1 LELKGLLMADYDYK
15 VGKRRI
21 KEILNNKL
29 QVIENNKIPNNDNF
43 TFSNAYYGWV
53 TAIFVDIRNSTDLFS
68 KDDKEIV
75 SKMIRSFTSEVIEIL
90 RKDDN
95 LREMGIR
102 GDCVYAI
109 YTTPNKED
117 TLEIMD
123 KSFYINTFMKMLN
136 KLLVEKGFS
145 TISVGIGVSTAQE
158 LVVKAGR
165 KDVGINNS
173 VWIGDAV
180 TKASNLSSFGSK
192 SGYKSIVLSS
202 LTYSNIIDLFV
213 KKNGTESKSWFNSKY
228 DSEIGTFYDSNI
240 IKSDF
245 DSWIDSGMKEN

>member
-1 LELKGLLMADYDYK
+1 MADYDYK
-15 VGKRRI
+15 AGKKRI

-90 RKDDN
+90 RKDDL
-95 LREMGIR
+95 LREIGIR

-109 YTTPNKED
+109 YTTPEQKD
-117 TLEIMD
+117 ILEIME
-123 KSFYINTFMKMLN
+123 KSFYINTFMNMLN
-136 KLLVEKGFS
+136 KLLDEKGFS

-165 KDVGINNS
+165 KDVRINNS

-180 TKASNLSSFGSK
+180 TKASNLSSLGNK
-192 SGYKSIVLSS
+192 NGYKSIVLSNT
-202 LTYSNIIDLFV
+202 TYINIIDLFV
-213 KKNGTESKSWFNSKY
+213 ERNGTESESWFDSRY
-228 DSEIGTFYDSNI
+228 DSKIGSFYDSNI
-240 IKSDF
+240 IKLDF
-245 DSWIDSGMKEN
+245 NNWIDSGMKE

>member
-1 LELKGLLMADYDYK
+1 MADYDYK
-15 VGKRRI
+15 AGKKRI

-29 QVIENNKIPNNDNF
+29 QVIENDKIPNNDNF

-90 RKDDN
+90 RKDDL
-95 LREMGIR
+95 LREIGIR

-109 YTTPNKED
+109 YTTPNKSNI
-117 TLEIMD
+117 LEIMD
-123 KSFYINTFMKMLN
+123 KSFYINTFMNMLN
-136 KLLVEKGFS
+136 KLLVAKGFS

-180 TKASNLSSFGSK
+180 TKASNLSSLGNK
-192 SGYKSIVLSS
+192 NGYKSILLSNT
-202 LTYSNIIDLFV
+202 TYTNIIDLFV
-213 KKNGTESKSWFNSKY
+213 EKNGIESKSWFNQRY
-228 DSEIGTFYDSNI
+228 DSKIGTFYDSGI
-240 IKSDF
+240 IKSSF
-245 DSWIDSGMKEN
+245 DEWINDGMEEN

>member
-1 LELKGLLMADYDYK
+1 MADYNYK
-15 VGKRRI
+15 AGKKRI
-21 KEILNNKL
+21 KDILNNKL
-29 QVIENNKIPNNDNF
+29 QVIENNKIPNNENF

-90 RKDDN
+90 RKDDL
-95 LREMGIR
+95 LREIGIR

-109 YTTPNKED
+109 YTTPTQED
-117 TLEIMD
+117 VLEVMD
-123 KSFYINTFMKMLN
+123 KSLCVNTFMNMLN
-136 KLLVEKGFS
+136 KLLIEEGFT

-180 TKASNLSSFGSK
+180 TKASNLSSLGNK
-192 SGYKSIVLSS
+192 NGYMSIVLSS

-213 KKNGTESKSWFNSKY
+213 KKNGTESKSWFNSRY
-228 DSEIGTFYDSNI
+228 DAKIGHFYDTDI
-240 IKSDF
+240 IKLDF
-245 DSWIDSGMKEN
+245 YDWINNGMKED

>member
-1 LELKGLLMADYDYK
+1 MADYDYK
-15 VGKRRI
+15 AGKKRI

-29 QVIENNKIPNNDNF
+29 QVIENDKIPNNDNF

-90 RKDDN
+90 RKDDL
-95 LREMGIR
+95 LREIGIR
-102 GDCVYAI
+102 GDCIYEI
-109 YTTPNKED
+109 YTKKKKSD
-117 TLEIMD
+117 ILEIMD

-136 KLLVEKGFS
+136 KLLVDKGYS
-145 TISVGIGVSTAQE
+145 TISVGIGISTDQE

-165 KDVGINNS
+165 KDVGINNN

-180 TKASNLSSFGSK
+180 TKASNLSSLGNK
-192 SGYKSIVLSS
+192 NGYMSIVLSS
-202 LTYSNIIDLFV
+202 LTHSNIINLFV
-213 KKNGTESKSWFNSKY
+213 ERNGIKSKSWFSQKY
-228 DSEIGTFYDSNI
+228 DPKIGTFYVSGI
-240 IKSDF
+240 IKSNF
-245 DSWIDSGMKEN
+245 NEWIDDGMKE

>member
-1 LELKGLLMADYDYK
+1 MADYDYK
-15 VGKRRI
+15 AGKKRI

-29 QVIENNKIPNNDNF
+29 QVIENDKIPNNDNF

-90 RKDDN
+90 RKDDL
-95 LREMGIR
+95 LREIGIR

-109 YTTPNKED
+109 YTTPKKSD
-117 TLEIMD
+117 ILEIMD
-123 KSFYINTFMKMLN
+123 KSFYINTFMNMLN
-136 KLLVEKGFS
+136 KLLVDKGFS

-180 TKASNLSSFGSK
+180 TKASNLSSLGNK
-192 SGYKSIVLSS
+192 NGYKSIVLSY
-202 LTYSNIIDLFV
+202 LTHYNIIDLFV
-213 KKNGTESKSWFNSKY
+213 EMHGTESKSWFDLRY
-228 DSEIGTFYDSNI
+228 DSKIGSFYDSNI

-245 DSWIDSGMKEN
+245 NNWIDCGMEE

>member
-1 LELKGLLMADYDYK
+1 MADYDYK
-15 VGKRRI
+15 AGKKRI

-90 RKDDN
+90 RKDDL
-95 LREMGIR
+95 LREIGIR

-109 YTTPNKED
+109 YTTATKNSIWEC
-117 TLEIMD
+117 
-123 KSFYINTFMKMLN
+123 FYQACTVSTYLKMLN
-136 KLLVEKGFS
+136 KLLEQS
-145 TISVGIGVSTAQE
+145 AHPTILAGVGIASSNE

-165 KDVGINNS
+165 KDVDINNL
-173 VWIGDAV
+173 VWIGKAV
-180 TKASNLSSFGSK
+180 TRAANLSALGNDSK
-192 SGYKSIVLSS
+192 HWPIVLSN
-202 LTYSNIIDLFV
+202 TRYVNV
-213 KKNGTESKSWFNSKY
+213 VE
-228 DSEIGTFYDSNI
+228 EIGTEKFSEKYDKNFVKYYGTKI
-240 IKSDF
+240 AVF
-245 DSWIDSGMKEN
+245 

>member
-1 LELKGLLMADYDYK
+1 MADYDYK
-15 VGKRRI
+15 AGKKRV

-29 QVIENNKIPNNDNF
+29 QVIENDKIPNNDNF

-90 RKDDN
+90 RKDDL
-95 LREMGIR
+95 LREIGIR

-109 YTTPNKED
+109 YTTPTQED
-117 TLEIMD
+117 VLEIMD
-123 KSFYINTFMKMLN
+123 KSLCVNTFMNMLN
-136 KLLVEKGFS
+136 KLLIEEGFT

-180 TKASNLSSFGSK
+180 TKASNLSSLGNK
-192 SGYKSIVLSS
+192 NGYMSIVVSS

-213 KKNGTESKSWFNSKY
+213 KKNGTESKSWFNSRY
-228 DSEIGTFYDSNI
+228 DTKIGHFYDTDI
-240 IKSDF
+240 IKLDF
-245 DSWIDSGMKEN
+245 YDWINNGMKED

>member
-1 LELKGLLMADYDYK
+1 MADYDYK
-15 VGKRRI
+15 AGKKRI

-29 QVIENNKIPNNDNF
+29 QVIENDKIPNNDNF

-90 RKDDN
+90 RKDDL
-95 LREMGIR
+95 LREIGIR

-109 YTTPNKED
+109 YTTPNKSNI
-117 TLEIMD
+117 LEIMD
-123 KSFYINTFMKMLN
+123 KSFYINTFMNMLN
-136 KLLVEKGFS
+136 KLLVAKGFS
-145 TISVGIGVSTAQE
+145 TISVGIGISTDQE

-165 KDVGINNS
+165 KDVGINNN

-180 TKASNLSSFGSK
+180 TKASNLSSLGNK
-192 SGYKSIVLSS
+192 NGYMSIVLSS
-202 LTYSNIIDLFV
+202 LTHSNIIDLFV
-213 KKNGTESKSWFNSKY
+213 ERNGIKSKSLFRQKY
-228 DSEIGTFYDSNI
+228 DSKIGTFYDADI
-240 IKSDF
+240 IKLDF
-245 DSWIDSGMKEN
+245 YDWINNGMKED

>member
-1 LELKGLLMADYDYK
+1 MADYDYK
-15 VGKRRI
+15 AGKKRI

-29 QVIENNKIPNNDNF
+29 QVIENDKIPNNDNF

-90 RKDDN
+90 RKDDL
-95 LREMGIR
+95 LREIGIR

-109 YTTPNKED
+109 YTTPKKSD
-117 TLEIMD
+117 ILEIMD

-136 KLLVEKGFS
+136 KLLVDKGYS

-158 LVVKAGR
+158 LVVKAGW

-173 VWIGDAV
+173 VWIGNAV
-180 TKASNLSSFGSK
+180 TKASNLSSLGNK
-192 SGYKSIVLSS
+192 KDYKSILISESV
-202 LTYSNIIDLFV
+202 YKNIKDSYN
-213 KKNGTESKSWFNSKY
+213 KDWFTLRNN
-228 DSEIGTFYDSNI
+228 SEIGKFYDCDI
-240 IKSDF
+240 IKTNF
-245 DSWIDSGMKEN
+245 NNWINNGMKE

>member
-1 LELKGLLMADYDYK
+1 MADYDYK
-15 VGKRRI
+15 AGKKRI

-29 QVIENNKIPNNDNF
+29 QVIEDSKIPKDNNF
-43 TFSNAYYGWV
+43 TFSNAHYGWV
-53 TAIFVDIRNSTDLFS
+53 SAIFVDIRNSTDLFS
-68 KDDKEIV
+68 KDDKVIV

-90 RKDDN
+90 RKDDL
-95 LREMGIR
+95 LREIGIR

-109 YTTPNKED
+109 YTTPTKESI
-117 TLEIMD
+117 EEMMD

-136 KLLVEKGFS
+136 KLLDEKGYS

-180 TKASNLSSFGSK
+180 TKASNLSSLGNK
-192 SGYKSIVLSS
+192 NAYKSLILSS

-213 KKNGTESKSWFNSKY
+213 EQNSTESKFWFSQKY
-228 DSEIGTFYDSNI
+228 DSKIGTFYDTGI
-240 IKSDF
+240 IKLEF
-245 DSWIDSGMKEN
+245 NKWIDDGMKEN

>member
-1 LELKGLLMADYDYK
+1 M
-15 VGKRRI
+15 
-21 KEILNNKL
+21 
-29 QVIENNKIPNNDNF
+29 
-43 TFSNAYYGWV
+43 

-90 RKDDN
+90 RKDDL
-95 LREMGIR
+95 LREIGIR

-109 YTTPNKED
+109 YTTPKKSD
-117 TLEIMD
+117 ILEIMD
-123 KSFYINTFMKMLN
+123 KSFYINTFMNMLN
-136 KLLVEKGFS
+136 KLLVDKGFS
-145 TISVGIGVSTAQE
+145 TINVGIGVSTAQE

-180 TKASNLSSFGSK
+180 TKASNLSSLGNK
-192 SGYKSIVLSS
+192 NGYKSIVLSS
-202 LTYSNIIDLFV
+202 LTHYNIIDLFV
-213 KKNGTESKSWFNSKY
+213 EKNGSESKSWFDLRY
-228 DSEIGTFYDSNI
+228 DSKIGNFYDSNI

-245 DSWIDSGMKEN
+245 NNWIDSGMKE

>member
-1 LELKGLLMADYDYK
+1 MADYDYK
-15 VGKRRI
+15 AGKKRI

-29 QVIENNKIPNNDNF
+29 QVIENDKIPNNDNF

-90 RKDDN
+90 RKDDL
-95 LREMGIR
+95 LREIGIR

-109 YTTPNKED
+109 YTTPKKSD
-117 TLEIMD
+117 ILEIMD
-123 KSFYINTFMKMLN
+123 KSFYINTFMNMLN
-136 KLLVEKGFS
+136 KLLVDKGFS
-145 TISVGIGVSTAQE
+145 TINVGIGVSTAQE

-173 VWIGDAV
+173 VWIGNAV
-180 TKASNLSSFGSK
+180 TKASNLSSLGNK
-192 SGYKSIVLSS
+192 KDYKSILISESV
-202 LTYSNIIDLFV
+202 YKNIKDSYN
-213 KKNGTESKSWFNSKY
+213 KDWFTLRNN
-228 DSEIGTFYDSNI
+228 SEIGKFYDCDI
-240 IKSDF
+240 IKTNF
-245 DSWIDSGMKEN
+245 NNWINNGMKE

>member
-1 LELKGLLMADYDYK
+1 MADYDYK
-15 VGKRRI
+15 AGKKRI

-29 QVIENNKIPNNDNF
+29 EVIEDSKIPKDNNF
-43 TFSNAYYGWV
+43 TFSNAHYGWV

-90 RKDDN
+90 RKDDL
-95 LREMGIR
+95 LREIGIR

-109 YTTPNKED
+109 YTTPTKAD
-117 TLEIMD
+117 ILEIMD
-123 KSFYINTFMKMLN
+123 KSFYINTFMEMLN
-136 KLLVEKGFS
+136 KLLVEKSFS

-180 TKASNLSSFGSK
+180 TKASNLSSLGNK
-192 SGYKSIVLSS
+192 NGYKSIVLSHT
-202 LTYSNIIDLFV
+202 TYSNIIDLFV
-213 KKNGTESKSWFNSKY
+213 EQNGTESKSWFSQKY
-228 DSEIGTFYDSNI
+228 DSKMGIFYDSGI
-240 IKSDF
+240 VESIFEK
-245 DSWIDSGMKEN
+245 WINDGMKED

>member
-1 LELKGLLMADYDYK
+1 MADYDYK
-15 VGKRRI
+15 VGKKRI

-53 TAIFVDIRNSTDLFS
+53 TAIFIDIRNSTDLFS

-90 RKDDN
+90 RKDDL
-95 LREMGIR
+95 LREIGIR

-109 YTTPNKED
+109 YTTPTKND
-117 TLEIMD
+117 ILEIMD

-145 TISVGIGVSTAQE
+145 IISVGIGVSTAKE

-180 TKASNLSSFGSK
+180 TKASNLSSLGNK
-192 SGYKSIVLSS
+192 NDYKSIVLSS
-202 LTYSNIIDLFV
+202 STYTNIIDLFV
-213 KKNGTESKSWFNSKY
+213 KKNGEKAKSWFTLRSDSK
-228 DSEIGTFYDSNI
+228 IGKFYDSNI